1 MVLKAMCNTACS
13 ELEDKAELSKKEEI
27 TVGGIVTNVRP
38 SFTKKGTPC
47 GFVTIED
54 FKGSG
59 VLALFGDDWGK
70 WRGML
75 ATGSSVY
82 VRMKCQ
88 PRFRDSSYLDLRVLD
103 IQYLQAVK
111 DSNIEKITIMLDS
124 TNIDDTAVNDLTT
137 MLKSMPGS
145 VQVYFNIKAPGQ
157 EGNVTLRSKNV
168 NIEVKNELIS
178 YIEENDDMD
187 YCIN

>member
-1 MVLKAMCNTACS
+1 
-13 ELEDKAELSKKEEI
+13 
-27 TVGGIVTNVRP
+27 
-38 SFTKKGTPC
+38 
-47 GFVTIED
+47 
-54 FKGSG
+54 
-59 VLALFGDDWGK
+59 
-70 WRGML
+70 
-75 ATGSSVY
+75 
-82 VRMKCQ
+82 MKCQ